1 MEMGHLCILLRRPA
15 AKAGLTAPS
24 RQEGRNL
31 KLLITYYVA
40 SPVLGTPM
48 QTLITSQEN
57 V

>member
-24 RQEGRNL
+24 REEGRNL